1 MHMSTIGS
9 DICFFH
15 TVNVDGTLAFLA
27 SQAVAYL
34 LYPLLGWLA
43 DVYFTRYRFILLS
56 FITMILG
63 TVLLIVSTALFLNF
77 TYIRELFVPAGV
89 SLIIGLVG
97 MESVHSSTGTT
108 GAVMLED

>member
-1 MHMSTIGS
+1 M
-9 DICFFH
+9 
-15 TVNVDGTLAFLA
+15 DGTLAFLA